1 MVLEKEQHINS
12 AITDSK
18 GELSVIGSFQI
29 LQDAITEL
37 MGRLNAD
44 GFTARDK
51 YNAIWVYTK
60 SRIKFFKK
68 VSWGTK
74 ITVSSFISYISL
86 VKMNVDVRVL
96 DEAGELVFYSRT
108 ELCALDI
115 TTQRIRKVATVG
127 IEADMVESLDQVE
140 IAFARFDVLDLPLFE
155 RVRVRSTS
163 IDMSHHTNNIEYL
176 RFILNTYSVTELEKR
191 PIREIELIYSNQSFE
206 NDILEIKKGEFKD
219 KDLITIEKEDKT
231 IIKCEILY

>member
-37 MGRLNAD
+37 MGRLNVD

-115 TTQRIRKVATVG
+115 TTQRIRKVSTVG

>member
-37 MGRLNAD
+37 MGRLNVD

-176 RFILNTYSVTELEKR
+176 RFILNTYSVTKLEKR

>member
-29 LQDAITEL
+29 LQDTITEL
-37 MGRLNAD
+37 MGRLNVD

-163 IDMSHHTNNIEYL
+163 VDMSHHTNNIEYL
-176 RFILNTYSVTELEKR
+176 RFILNTYSVTKLEKR